1 MKRIIILL
9 SLLSFHF
16 TNYGQ
21 NEVDALRYTFFNPTG
36 TARYTSLGGAMG
48 ALGGD
53 LSAVTFNPAGIALFR
68 GNTMAFTPMW
78 VSNATKA
85 NYYGEN
91 HSQHKYKLQMANI
104 GFVSSMKYAWN
115 DESIK
120 FVNFGVSY
128 NQLGNFNRNVLI
140 SGFNDKG
147 SLLDIETNKVING
160 DKNNLF
166 QKADLIYTDPKD
178 STKLTN
184 DFWRHGY
191 GSQQS
196 KNIRSEGSIG
206 EYTISG
212 GINFRNRLYIGGA
225 LGIVRVSYT
234 ETSEHT
240 EDPPESFPDL
250 LYFNSKNYFKT
261 SGSGMNFKIGVI
273 GRVTDW
279 LRLGVAIHTPTAFN
293 LEDTYNSEVN
303 ARIDYKNGI
312 TDRQAKTNTSH
323 YEWKVTTPFRTNVSA
338 ALFWGK
344 LGLLSVDYEIV
355 NYASI
360 NMEGTDYDFLTENE
374 KIKKI
379 YRYAQ
384 NLKIGL
390 EYNLGPISF
399 RGGYA
404 FLASPFSSKFDNNK
418 ANYSVYSAGIGLKTN
433 RFFVDIAGKYTSN
446 QEYFYLYGTEDSK
459 AKIANTHF
467 SYLATIGIRF

>member
-1 MKRIIILL
+1 MKRIIILI

-16 TNYGQ
+16 ANYGQ

-53 LSAVTFNPAGIALFR
+53 LSAITFNPGGIALFR

-78 VSNATKA
+78 VSNSAKTS
-85 NYYGEN
+85 YYGEK
-91 HSQHKYKLQMANI
+91 HSQHKYKLQIANI
-104 GFVSSMKYAWN
+104 GFVSTMESAWN

-140 SGFNDKG
+140 SGFNDKS
-147 SLLDIETNKVING
+147 SLLDIETHKVTNG
-160 DKNNLF
+160 EKNNLF
-166 QKADLIYTDPKD
+166 QKADLIYPHPDD

-184 DFWRHGY
+184 DFQRHGY
-191 GSQQS
+191 GAQQS
-196 KNIRSEGSIG
+196 KNIRSEGDIG

-212 GINFRNRLYIGGA
+212 GINFQNRLY
-225 LGIVRVSYT
+225 LGISLGILRVNYT

-240 EDPPESFPDL
+240 ETPQNNKDL
-250 LYFNSKNYFKT
+250 LFFNSKNYFKT
-261 SGSGMNFKIGVI
+261 SGSGMNLKIGVI

-279 LRLGVAIHTPTAFN
+279 LRLGAAIHTPTAMS
-293 LEDTYNSEVN
+293 LEDTYNNEVN
-303 ARIDYKNGI
+303 ARIHYKEGI
-312 TDRQAKTNTSH
+312 KDRQAKTNTSH
-323 YEWKVTTPFRTNVSA
+323 YEWKVTTPFRANVSA

-344 LGLLSVDYEIV
+344 LGLISIDYEV
-355 NYASI
+355 LNYASI
-360 NMEGTDYDFLTENE
+360 NMEAKDYDFLTENE
-374 KIKKI
+374 KIKEI
-379 YRYAQ
+379 YRHAQ

-404 FLASPFSSKFDNNK
+404 FLASPFNSQFDNNK
-418 ANYSVYSAGIGLKTN
+418 ANYSIYSAGIGLKTN
-433 RFFVDIAGKYTSN
+433 RFFVDIAGKYTNSK
-446 QEYFYLYGTEDSK
+446 EYFYLYGTQDSR
-459 AKIANTHF
+459 AEIGNTHF
-467 SYLATIGIRF
+467 SYLATIGLRF